1 LRKLGE
7 LESLELREESS
18 LSLAG
23 SEMNKRRKR
32 REERGRGESLF
43 PRVM

>member
-7 LESLELREESS
+7 LESLKLREENS

-23 SEMNKRRKR
+23 SELNKRRKR
-32 REERGRGESLF
+32 REEKRRRGLLF
-43 PRVM
+43 PRVI